1 MLQML
6 SRPKNKL
13 VKLQRETDMI
23 LQDITNIYS
32 NKETSKD
39 DDLVDVLLKIQRD
52 PLTNDS
58 IKSVIQVN

>member
-6 SRPKNKL
+6 SRPKKKL